1 MQDNLE
7 NQELEPLG
15 MDSGEDNAAPPL
27 DTSDYVKAAMAKVE
41 QKAQMAEQEAADQKA
56 NPPFQSWNKKD
67 QIELAK
73 LPAHVQA
80 MIKEREALFNQTEED
95 YKAKLEQHN
104 KGDGQF
110 NQAINKAISPHIE
123 RIKELGLSPDIA
135 VANLM
140 QTELTLRQGSQ
151 KDKMAVFQQLAHDY
165 NIDLKQAVEQPFDP
179 HLNNLQQQNYL
190 LNNQVQATQAT
201 QQDAENRQI
210 QSVFQQFAQTH
221 EHYDAV
227 KDTIAALLEQG
238 LANNLDEAY
247 NKAIRL
253 DDSLHGNLQAQQLE
267 AAKRTQ
273 NRQADQAAKAARAA
287 NVSVRGAPTGVTHA
301 KPAETVEQ
309 AVRNAMIH
317 HGLLP

>member
-41 QKAQMAEQEAADQKA
+41 QKAQMAEQEAADQQA

-80 MIKEREALFNQTEED
+80 MIKEREALFNQTEEG

-253 DDSLHGNLQAQQLE
+253 DDSLHGKLQAQQLE
-267 AAKRTQ
+267 AAKRANQ
-273 NRQADQAAKAARAA
+273 GAKAVKTV
-287 NVSVRGAPTGVTHA
+287 NVSVRGAPTGVTDA
-301 KPAETVEQ
+301 RPAETVEQ
-309 AVRNAMIH
+309 AVRNAMIQ

>member
-1 MQDNLE
+1 MQDDLE
-7 NQELEPLG
+7 NQELEPLD

-41 QKAQMAEQEAADQKA
+41 QKAQMAEQEAADQQA

-80 MIKEREALFNQTEED
+80 MIKEREALFNQTEEG

-123 RIKELGLSPDIA
+123 RIKGLGLSPDIA

-179 HLNNLQQQNYL
+179 HLNNLQQQNHL
-190 LNNQVQATQAT
+190 LNNQLQATQAT

-267 AAKRTQ
+267 AAKR
-273 NRQADQAAKAARAA
+273 A
-287 NVSVRGAPTGVTHA
+287 NQGANAVKTVSVSVRGAPTGVTDA
-301 KPAETVEQ
+301 RPAETVEQ
-309 AVRNAMIH
+309 AVRNAMIQ